1 MIAGNLRKKNQTKY
15 IINKIQQ
22 LKLRTQWVALPD
34 LTQLKSEVVNWK
46 KEQKKLFSLK
56 HKEKKGRYSKQCK
69 RQMSSGERQSICV
82 SGIPGGGSNGMEK
95 QHLKSNWET
104 LNKHF
109 ELYTGY
115 RTQRNLSINTL
126 NQQEEKDHEISQ
138 RIKIYYPE
146 GRNKILRWFSNGNNK
161 SHRTMKRYFQSSE
174 EKLRPM

>member
-1 MIAGNLRKKNQTKY
+1 
-15 IINKIQQ
+15 
-22 LKLRTQWVALPD
+22 
-34 LTQLKSEVVNWK
+34 
-46 KEQKKLFSLK
+46 
-56 HKEKKGRYSKQCK
+56 
-69 RQMSSGERQSICV
+69 
-82 SGIPGGGSNGMEK
+82 MEK

-161 SHRTMKRYFQSSE
+161 SQRTMKRYFQSSE